1 MEVRTVKAQLD
12 CPPLK
17 INGAPAP
24 LRQLIE
30 DFENDLHHI
39 GDFTYAYFSTPKTRN
54 VKPVILSN
62 YPDSW
67 LKSYVASNY
76 HLIDPIIKHAW
87 HSITPFFWR
96 EARNAVQGVETDDFL
111 KRSAKYQLSS
121 GATFT
126 LHDASGLFA
135 ALSLC
140 NARQQNDFDQRIREK
155 AADIQMSL
163 IRFHDRLIKTRAPHE
178 LFPQPTQCKLST
190 RETGVL
196 KWVAMGKSY
205 SEIAEIFSISERTVK
220 FHMSNV
226 SSKLEVR
233 TAKQAVYKAINMG
246 MV

>member
-1 MEVRTVKAQLD
+1 MEVRTVKNQLD
-12 CPPLK
+12 YPPLK
-17 INGAPAP
+17 INGTPAP

-39 GDFTYAYFSTPKTRN
+39 GDFTYAYFTTPKARKA
-54 VKPVILSN
+54 KPIILSN

-67 LKSYVASNY
+67 LKSYIASNY

-96 EARNAVQGVETDDFL
+96 EARNAVQCVETDDFL

-140 NARQQNDFDQRIREK
+140 NAKQQHDFDQRIRDK

-178 LFPQPTQCKLST
+178 LFPPTVNCKLSS
-190 RETGVL
+190 RETDIL
-196 KWVAMGKSY
+196 KWVAMGKAY

-233 TAKQAVYKAINMG
+233 TAKQAVYKAIKMG

>member
-96 EARNAVQGVETDDFL
+96 EAECCSGRRTDDFL

-126 LHDASGLFA
+126 LHDASWLFA

-178 LFPQPTQCKLST
+178 LFPQPAQCKLST

-226 SSKLEVR
+226 SSKLKVR

>member
-1 MEVRTVKAQLD
+1 MKEQLD
-12 CPPLK
+12 CSPIT
-17 INGAPAP
+17 INGAAGP
-24 LRQLIE
+24 LRQLTE
-30 DFENDLHHI
+30 DFEKELLRF
-39 GDFTYAYFSTPKTRN
+39 GDFTYAYFSTHKTR
-54 VKPVILSN
+54 KARPIILSN
-62 YPDSW
+62 YPASW
-67 LKSYVASNY
+67 LKSYTASSY

-96 EARNAVQGVETDDFL
+96 EAKTIAQDVEAHAFL
-111 KRSAKYQLSS
+111 ARSAKYQLSS

-126 LHDASGLFA
+126 LHDADGLFA

-140 NARQQNDFDQRIREK
+140 NTRQQTDFDQRIRDK

-163 IRFHDRLIKTRAPHE
+163 IRFHDRLTKTRAPHE
-178 LFPQPTQCKLST
+178 LFPQASRATLSS
-190 RETGVL
+190 REIDVL
-196 KWVAMGKSY
+196 RWVAMGKAY

-233 TAKQAVYKAINMG
+233 NAKQAVYKAINMG